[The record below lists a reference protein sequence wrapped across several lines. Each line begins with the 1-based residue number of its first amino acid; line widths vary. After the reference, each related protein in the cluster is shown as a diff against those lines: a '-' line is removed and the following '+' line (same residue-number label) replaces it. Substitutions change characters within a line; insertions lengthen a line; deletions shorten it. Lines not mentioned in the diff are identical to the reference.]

1 MEEKNYWLEGSSKA
15 TCMDKLKRATLGF
28 IHRRFDVEDILDD
41 PYDDILVLVADDDG
55 ETVMHIVLIMEG
67 FDAKTP
73 TRRQFEAL
81 LVELI
86 GKEGVPG
93 DCAIS
98 MDCAQ
103 YNVIDPENSAILRFI
118 EHCQEFGCVIDDDSR
133 C

>member
-1 MEEKNYWLEGSSKA
+1 MEEKNYWMEGSSKA

-28 IHRRFDVEDILDD
+28 VHRRFDVVDIFDD
-41 PYDDILVLVADDDG
+41 PYDDVLVLTTDDDG
-55 ETVMHIVLIMEG
+55 ESVLHVVLIMEG
-67 FDAKTP
+67 FGAKTP
-73 TRRQFEAL
+73 TRRQFESL

-103 YNVIDPENSAILRFI
+103 YNVVDPERSAILRFV
-118 EHCQEFGCVIDDDSR
+118 EHCQEFGEVIS
-133 C
+133 

>member
-15 TCMDKLKRATLGF
+15 TCMDKLKKATLGF
-28 IHRRFDVEDILDD
+28 IDRRFDTEYILE
-41 PYDDILVLVADDDG
+41 PYDDVIAFVEEYDEDRVL
-55 ETVMHIVLIMEG
+55 HIVLITEG
-67 FDAKTP
+67 FDARTP

-93 DCAIS
+93 NCAIS

-103 YNVIDPENSAILRFI
+103 YNVIDPESSAILRFI
-118 EHCQEFGCVIDDDSR
+118 EHCQEFGCVIDDDAR

>member
-1 MEEKNYWLEGSSKA
+1 MEEKNYWLEDSSKA

-28 IHRRFDVEDILDD
+28 AHRRFDVEDIID
-41 PYDDILVLVADDDG
+41 PYDDILALVTDDDG

-67 FDAKTP
+67 FDTRTP

-81 LVELI
+81 LIELI
-86 GKEGVPG
+86 EEKGVPRN
-93 DCAIS
+93 CAIS

-103 YNVIDPENSAILRFI
+103 YNVIDPECSAILKFV
-118 EHCQEFGCVIDDDSR
+118 ENCQDFGCVIDHDAR